1 MEQRL
6 LRLGEI
12 VDDYCPRERRLTNH
26 AIVAIVG
33 QVVKQTRCMTCD
45 AEHAFKNGKEP
56 RPRRKEKDETS
67 ELYAEVLS
75 NVGGQLVAKGGSAA
89 DDPAAVMVEVDTVT
103 TVTVVQAASAA
114 NGNGSTPPSNGA
126 ETPADSADQWLSHRP
141 LIRATLP
148 RQDGQPPTPRP
159 IPEFTIRQQGMRGE
173 RGFRSGQNG
182 GGGGWQDRNGQP
194 ARNDGFRS
202 GSPNGH
208 GRPHGHGGGRPGQGQ
223 GQGQGGGQQ
232 PGGGRSRGRGRRPR

>member
-33 QVVKQTRCMTCD
+33 QTVKQTRCMTCD

-75 NVGGQLVAKGGSAA
+75 NVGGQLVAKAGPGDEDAA
-89 DDPAAVMVEVDTVT
+89 EAV
-103 TVTVVQAASAA
+103 
-114 NGNGSTPPSNGA
+114 G
-126 ETPADSADQWLSHRP
+126 ETD
-141 LIRATLP
+141 
-148 RQDGQPPTPRP
+148 
-159 IPEFTIRQQGMRGE
+159 
-173 RGFRSGQNG
+173 
-182 GGGGWQDRNGQP
+182 
-194 ARNDGFRS
+194 
-202 GSPNGH
+202 
-208 GRPHGHGGGRPGQGQ
+208 
-223 GQGQGGGQQ
+223 
-232 PGGGRSRGRGRRPR
+232 